1 MLPPVLQN
9 LLDYYR
15 PLCTFSHGWP
25 GGGESLLAPGTNL
38 LGANAAYLP
47 DNAGESV
54 LSAAKDWAE
63 QHELPPLRVRL
74 GSAGDAGTL
83 RVGVWQTT
91 AGPGA
96 LQIEQTS
103 RLHLP
108 RWAGVLAEAYG
119 QPEWATP
126 VARHLATRLEQLPDA
141 ALLLAYAGH
150 EAVGALLWQPG
161 GAHLWGTLDA
171 AVDAPLL
178 NAAGELS
185 GGELSV
191 SLPDSSPLSVV
202 GEQTVGFGRLA

>member
-15 PLCTFSHGWP
+15 PLSAFSHGWV
-25 GGGESLLAPGTNL
+25 GGESLLAPGTNL

-47 DNAGESV
+47 DDADEGV
-54 LSAAKDWAE
+54 LAAAWDWASE
-63 QHELPPLRVRL
+63 HDVPPLRLRV

-83 RVGVWQTT
+83 RVGLLRAT

-96 LQIEQTS
+96 IQVEQIS

-108 RWAGVLAEAYG
+108 RWAGVLAEAHG

-126 VARHLATRLEQLPDA
+126 IARHLAARLEHLPGA

-178 NAAGELS
+178 NAAAELS

-191 SLPDSSPLSVV
+191 SLPDSSPLTVI
-202 GEQTVGFGRLA
+202 GEQTVGFGRLT